1 MGSNTQ
7 DINIPTGT
15 SVLGW
20 GTSGLVFLDS
30 SSLTV
35 IKSPLTNDY
44 ACINVEIERKIY
56 ERFTQQGGHEGLL
69 QYFGPFQTG
78 PFETGIRLEYA
89 SNRSILQY
97 FQEHESN
104 ISVEQRLRWC
114 KEISYT
120 LKFIHLNKVIHGDFK
135 CNNIFLDDTLRSKVA
150 DFGGSSLDGSELRV
164 VVSASHRSP
173 RVLDSVEG
181 DIFALGS
188 SMYEIMT
195 GQAPYTEH
203 DEYEIERLFSESKFP
218 DTTSLGPIGDIIW
231 DCWQGKYASA
241 YEVWMSITGLT
252 LSLFASLLQY

>member
-7 DINIPTGT
+7 DINNPTGT

-20 GTSGLVFLDS
+20 GNSGLVFLDS

-35 IKSPLTNDY
+35 IKYPLTNDY
-44 ACINVEIERKIY
+44 ARINVEIERKIY

-69 QYFGPFQTG
+69 QYFG

-104 ISVEQRLRWC
+104 ISVEQRLLWC
-114 KEISYT
+114 KEISYA
-120 LKFIHLNKVIHGDFK
+120 LNFIHLNKVIHGDFK

-150 DFGGSSLDGSELRV
+150 DFGGSSLDGSELGV

-181 DIFALGS
+181 DVFVLGS

-203 DEYEIERLFSESKFP
+203 DENEIERLFSESKFP
-218 DTTSLGPIGDIIW
+218 VTTSLGPIGDIIW
-231 DCWQGKYASA
+231 NCWQGKYACA
-241 YEVWMSITGLT
+241 YEVWMSITVLT
-252 LSLFASLLQY
+252 LSIFASLLQYLLL